1 MFRSWSATKIVVLA
15 VLTALIAVLTLMVRV
30 PIAPTRGY
38 IHLGDAGMFFA
49 SFAFGPAI
57 GFLAGGL
64 GTGLADLL
72 GGYAHWAPLSFVI
85 HGVQGLLAGYIG
97 YRQLAG
103 RQALGWLVGGL
114 VMVAGY
120 FLAEVVLYGAG
131 AAIVEVPGNFIQ
143 CIAGGLVAI
152 PLAAAIRRAWPPID
166 TLVMPRTWEE
176 R

>member
-1 MFRSWSATKIVVLA
+1 MFRTWSATKIVVLA

-38 IHLGDAGMFFA
+38 IHLGDAGVFFA

-72 GGYAHWAPLSFVI
+72 GGYAHWAPLSFII
-85 HGVQGLLAGYIG
+85 HGLQGLLAGYIG
-97 YRQLAG
+97 YRQIAG
-103 RQALGWLVGGL
+103 KQALGWFAGSV
-114 VMVAGY
+114 VMIAGY

-131 AAIVEVPGNFIQ
+131 AAIVEVPGNTIQ
-143 CIAGGLVAI
+143 CVAGGLVAI
-152 PLAAAIRRAWPPID
+152 PLAAAIRKAWPPID
-166 TLVMPRTWEE
+166 ALGTTRAWEE